1 MSKTNK
7 SLIDLLND
15 IEDEFNN
22 YAATLEDDSDFL
34 EACAKLRKRLEKIEK
49 AVNENSDKTKIP
61 TTNKEVHFWFNNNY
75 PEKETIHNYTDAQ
88 NALNSDTN
96 CVHTTQV
103 ILCQTNLCET
113 RRIFIHPLIGETF
126 EIKLGNNEP
135 YTHREI
141 RIGHNLTKL
150 LLSGEFDSDKI
161 AVR

>member
-1 MSKTNK
+1 M
-7 SLIDLLND
+7 
-15 IEDEFNN
+15 
-22 YAATLEDDSDFL
+22 
-34 EACAKLRKRLEKIEK
+34 RLETTTEELEYKLS
-49 AVNENSDKTKIP
+49 ENSDKTKIP

-75 PEKETIHNYTDAQ
+75 PENETIHNYTDAQ

-103 ILCQTNLCET
+103 ILCQTNLYET
-113 RRIFIHPLIGETF
+113 RRIFIHPRIGETF

-141 RIGHNLTKL
+141 RTGHNLTKL

-161 AVR
+161 TVR

>member
-1 MSKTNK
+1 M
-7 SLIDLLND
+7 
-15 IEDEFNN
+15 
-22 YAATLEDDSDFL
+22 
-34 EACAKLRKRLEKIEK
+34 RLETVTEELEYKLS
-49 AVNENSDKTKIP
+49 ENSDKTKIP

-88 NALNSDTN
+88 NALNSDIN

-141 RIGHNLTKL
+141 RTGHNLAKL
-150 LLSGEFDSDKI
+150 LLSGEFDSSKI
-161 AVR
+161 TVRSTTST